1 MSSHYSSNRTIEKQY
16 GHIRPELAATLY
28 NQVNKLHP
36 ENLNWEEWLDFINT
50 FKLIKV
56 RRGDYLVKEGQ
67 VCQKLYFL
75 LTGIL
80 RCYVVEDGRDINL
93 RFYFP
98 DQIASEFHSLRSGL
112 PSSRNLICMS
122 PCILLEGCRPDY
134 LQFIEQSHP
143 LTLAA
148 MAFFAQ
154 RFQEEEEHTEMLK
167 AKTPAQRYQYIVE
180 HEPHLL
186 KHIPLS
192 QLSSYLGISRKSL
205 SRIRSEAL

>member
-1 MSSHYSSNRTIEKQY
+1 MSTTELSDHSIEKQY
-16 GHIRPELAATLY
+16 GHVRPELAATLY

-36 ENLNWEEWLDFINT
+36 ENLNWDEWLDFINT

-80 RCYVVEDGRDINL
+80 RCYVVEDGRDFNL

-98 DQIASEFHSLRSGL
+98 NQIASEFHSLRSGL
-112 PSSRNLICMS
+112 PSSRNLVCMS
-122 PCILLEGCRPDY
+122 PCILLAGNRPDY
-134 LQFIEQSHP
+134 LQFIEHSHP

-148 MAFFAQ
+148 MAFFAE
-154 RFQEEEEHTEMLK
+154 RFREEEEHTEMLK
-167 AKTPAQRYQYIVE
+167 AKTPLQRYQYILQ
-180 HEPHLL
+180 HEPHLI
-186 KHIPLS
+186 KNIPLS
-192 QLSSYLGISRKSL
+192 QLASYLGVSRKSL
-205 SRIRSEAL
+205 SRIRSEAS